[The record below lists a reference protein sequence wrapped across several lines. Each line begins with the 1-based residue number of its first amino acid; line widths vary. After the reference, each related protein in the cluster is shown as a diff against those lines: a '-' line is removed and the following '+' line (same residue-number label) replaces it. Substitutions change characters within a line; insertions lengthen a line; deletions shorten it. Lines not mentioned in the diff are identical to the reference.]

1 MIAAPANHWCI
12 SRQIGLSFS
21 LLKRFAA
28 FLLSAVA
35 FAAKPAPKP
44 KPPPLTTDQRS
55 AQSMLKSLSL
65 SDRVAQLVLG
75 VAYADPIST
84 KSREY
89 QKWTHWVRDLHIGGL
104 IINNT
109 VQNGQVRPA
118 EAYAMAVLLNRIQ
131 KLAKIPLLVGG
142 DFERGASMRVGD
154 SVKFPFNMAYGAADD
169 VEASRFEGLQAAKE
183 ARALGV
189 HWIFAPDADV
199 NSNPANPII
208 NIRAY
213 GEDPA
218 LVSRHVAAFI
228 DGAHSD
234 PNNMVLV
241 TAKHFPGHGDTS
253 EDSHNT
259 LALLDKDR
267 EHMDA
272 VELRPFEA
280 AIAHGADAIMTAH
293 MAVPAIDPDGVP
305 ATVSP
310 KVLTGL
316 LRDELHFRNLIVTD
330 AMDNMRGLTDHFKG
344 GEAAIRALLAGA
356 DVLLMPPNPETAIRA
371 VVAAVESGR
380 ISRQRIDESALRVL
394 AAKVRV
400 GLTNKKKLVDV
411 EALGDVLESPE
422 AIESAQRISDRA
434 ITLVRNEG
442 HVVPLAAPKQTC
454 VVIAAVRRR
463 ATTTGQ
469 RFLQEFQH
477 RASTARIMVADS
489 NLPEAA
495 LESAVSDMRTCSA
508 VVVAAFADISD
519 GGSLLP
525 GSLGPFVE
533 KLTNSPTPV
542 AFVSVGSNPYLLT
555 QFPKVA
561 AYLATFSLT
570 PPSETAAVKA
580 LFGEIPITGHLPVSI
595 PGFAAVGEGI
605 QLSARTR

>member
-1 MIAAPANHWCI
+1 MNTASANNCCI
-12 SRQIGLSFS
+12 LRQIGLSFS

-28 FLLSAVA
+28 VLLSAIA

-44 KPPPLTTDQRS
+44 KASPLTPDQRS

-65 SDRVAQLVLG
+65 RDRVAQLVMG
-75 VAYADPIST
+75 VAQADPIST

-104 IINNT
+104 IVNNT

-118 EAYAMAVLLNRIQ
+118 EAYAMAVLLNRMQ

-154 SVKFPFNMAYGAADD
+154 SVRFPFNMAYGAADD
-169 VEASRFEGLQAAKE
+169 VEASRFEGLQAARE

-189 HWIFAPDADV
+189 HWIFAPVADV
-199 NSNPANPII
+199 NSNPGNPII

-228 DGAHSD
+228 EGAHSD

-253 EDSHNT
+253 EDSHKG
-259 LALLDKDR
+259 LAVLDKDR
-267 EHMDA
+267 EHLNA
-272 VELRPFEA
+272 VELKPFET
-280 AIAHGADAIMTAH
+280 AIAHGVDSIMTAH
-293 MAVPAIDPDGVP
+293 MAVPAIEPDAIP

-330 AMDNMRGLTDHFKG
+330 AMDMRGLTDQFKG
-344 GEAAIRALLAGA
+344 GEASVQALMAGA

-380 ISRQRIDESALRVL
+380 ISRQRIDESATRVL
-394 AAKVRV
+394 AAKVHL
-400 GLTNKKKLVDV
+400 GLSNKKKLVDV
-411 EALGDVLESPE
+411 EALGDVLESTQ
-422 AIESAQRISDRA
+422 AIESAQHVSDRA

-442 HVVPLAAPKQTC
+442 HIVPLAAPKQAC
-454 VVIAAVRRR
+454 VVIAGRRR
-463 ATTTGQ
+463 ATTTAQ
-469 RFLQEFQH
+469 RFTQEFQH
-477 RASTARIMVADS
+477 RASSARVMMADS

-495 LESAVSDMRTCSA
+495 LEMAVSDMGACT
-508 VVVAAFADISD
+508 VFVVAAFADISD
-519 GGSLLP
+519 GGAPLP
-525 GSLGPFVE
+525 GNLGPFIE

-542 AFVSVGSNPYLLT
+542 VFVSVGSNPYLLS

-595 PGFAAVGEGI
+595 PGFAALGDGI
-605 QLSARTR
+605 QLSPRVR

>member
-1 MIAAPANHWCI
+1 
-12 SRQIGLSFS
+12 
-21 LLKRFAA
+21 
-28 FLLSAVA
+28 
-35 FAAKPAPKP
+35 
-44 KPPPLTTDQRS
+44 
-55 AQSMLKSLSL
+55 MLKSLSL
-65 SDRVAQLVLG
+65 HDRVAQLVIG

-109 VQNGQVRPA
+109 VQGGQVRPA
-118 EAYAMAVLLNRIQ
+118 EAYAMAVLLNRMQ

-169 VEASRFEGLQAAKE
+169 VEASRFEGLQTARE

-189 HWIFAPDADV
+189 HWIFAPVADV

-228 DGAHSD
+228 EGAHSD

-253 EDSHNT
+253 EDSHKGV
-259 LALLDKDR
+259 ALLDKDR

-272 VELRPFEA
+272 IELRPFET
-280 AIAHGADAIMTAH
+280 AIAHGVDAIMTAH
-293 MAVPAIDPDGVP
+293 MAVPALEPDGLP

-316 LRDELHFRNLIVTD
+316 LRDELRFRNLIVTD
-330 AMDNMRGLTDHFKG
+330 AMDMKGLTDQFKG
-344 GEAAIRALLAGA
+344 SESSVQALLAGA

-380 ISRQRIDESALRVL
+380 ISKQRIDESATRVL
-394 AAKVRV
+394 AAKIRV

-422 AIESAQRISDRA
+422 AVESAQKVSDRA

-442 HVVPLAAPKQTC
+442 RVVPLAAPKQAC
-454 VVIAAVRRR
+454 VVITGRRR
-463 ATTTGQ
+463 ATTSAQ
-469 RFLQEFQH
+469 RFIQEFQR
-477 RASTARIMVADS
+477 RASSARVMAADG
-489 NLPEAA
+489 NLPEAS
-495 LESAVSDMRTCSA
+495 LEMAVSDVGPCS
-508 VVVAAFADISD
+508 VIVVAAFADISD
-519 GGSLLP
+519 GGAPLT
-525 GSLGPFVE
+525 GSVSPFIE
-533 KLTNSPTPV
+533 KLTNSATPV
-542 AFVSVGSNPYLLT
+542 VFVSVGSNPYLLA

-570 PPSETAAVKA
+570 PPSEASAVKA

-595 PGFAAVGEGI
+595 PGFATAGDGI
-605 QLSARTR
+605 QVSARTH